1 MDLQHFIPLL
11 HCYLALLLL

>member
-1 MDLQHFIPLL
+1 MDLQQFIPLL